1 MEILV
6 LMSTI
11 TEMKNTLEGFN
22 SRSEHSEEKNQWLWT
37 RPTEITHSEKQRKQ
51 WLIKELT
58 KPENIKYTNLSIKKS
73 TGSC

>member
-22 SRSEHSEEKNQWLWT
+22 SRSEHSEEKNQ
-37 RPTEITHSEKQRKQ
+37 
-51 WLIKELT
+51 
-58 KPENIKYTNLSIKKS
+58 
-73 TGSC
+73 